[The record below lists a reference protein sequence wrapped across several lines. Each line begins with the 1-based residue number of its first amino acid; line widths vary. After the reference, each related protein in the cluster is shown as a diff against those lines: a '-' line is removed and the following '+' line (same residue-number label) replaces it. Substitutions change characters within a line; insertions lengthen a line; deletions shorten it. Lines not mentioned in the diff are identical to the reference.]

1 MSNTTTSERYACP
14 KCGYTNI
21 WTRDE
26 ILQRGKEVIYR
37 GDNEATYSLHCKN
50 PSGCDHRMR
59 VAVKI
64 QKG

>member
-1 MSNTTTSERYACP
+1 MGDKDTTERYTCR

-37 GDNEATYSLHCKN
+37 GEDEAVYSLSCKG
-50 PSGCDHRMR
+50 GCGDRMR
-59 VAVKI
+59 IAVKRRE
-64 QKG
+64 Q